1 MMMQRPLSPIRHCPV
16 CGIAMQASKSHE
28 SLPTFDTFRCMNCNT
43 AIRETT
49 PQPSPGSSTEPTES

>member
-1 MMMQRPLSPIRHCPV
+1 
-16 CGIAMQASKSHE
+16 MQASKSHE
-28 SLPTFDTFRCMNCNT
+28 SLQTFDTFRCMNCNT